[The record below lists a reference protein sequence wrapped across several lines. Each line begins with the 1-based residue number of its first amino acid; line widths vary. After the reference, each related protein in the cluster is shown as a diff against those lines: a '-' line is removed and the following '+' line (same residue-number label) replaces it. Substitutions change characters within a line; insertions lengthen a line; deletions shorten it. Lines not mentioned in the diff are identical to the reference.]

1 MYLTVYYA
9 SLLSLK
15 TKNVFQ
21 GKPKKPPHELIW
33 DMFINEEECD
43 GYDNITFDDPLKKE
57 FHSSFESIKHEK

>member
-1 MYLTVYYA
+1 MYF
-9 SLLSLK
+9 K
-15 TKNVFQ
+15 ENQ
-21 GKPKKPPHELIW
+21 KKLPHELIW